1 MKVLVAIDS
10 FKGSISS
17 IEASRAISEGIQESY
32 PDAEIIAL
40 PLADGGEGTVEA
52 LLQATG
58 GTKIERKVKG
68 PLAAEKTAVYG
79 ILDGGK
85 TAVIEVAE
93 ACGLAFV
100 SPEQRN
106 PLLATTYGVGE
117 LIADAIGK
125 GCRDFV
131 IGLGG
136 SATNDG
142 GTGMLQALGFRFLD
156 GSGNETGLGGQA
168 LKKIAGIDGSGAMP
182 ELMECNFRIAC
193 DVNNVLYGPTGAA
206 HIFGPQKG
214 ATPEMVEELDE
225 GLRHFAQI
233 VLDQLGM
240 DLQSIAGAGAA
251 GGLGAAFS
259 GFLRSE
265 MESGIDLI
273 MDITDM
279 EKKMQGADIVITG
292 EGRLDD
298 QTAMGKAPLGVARLA
313 ALHGIPA
320 VALAGAVSKDVGG
333 LNRLGLTSCFSII
346 NSPMALDEAMNPEV
360 AYSNLRR
367 TASQLFR
374 LIRSVAVPA
383 GNLQN

>member
-1 MKVLVAIDS
+1 MKVLVAVDS

-17 IEASRAISEGIQESY
+17 IEASKAISEGIQESY

-58 GTKIERKVKG
+58 GMKIETKVKG
-68 PLAAEKTAVYG
+68 PLSIEKTAIYG
-79 ILDGGK
+79 ILDDGK

-93 ACGLAFV
+93 ACGLTFV

-125 GCRDFV
+125 GCREFV

-142 GTGMLQALGFRFLD
+142 GIGMLQALGFRFLD
-156 GSGNETGLGGQA
+156 GSGNEVELGGQA
-168 LKKIAGIDGSGAMP
+168 LKKITGIDGSGVLP
-182 ELMECNFRIAC
+182 ELMECHFRIAC

-225 GLRHFAQI
+225 GLRNFAQI
-233 VLDQLGM
+233 VLEQLGI

-259 GFLRSE
+259 GFLHSE

-273 MDITDM
+273 MDITNM
-279 EKKMQGADIVITG
+279 EQKMQGADIAVTG
-292 EGRLDD
+292 EGKLDD

-313 ALHGIPA
+313 AVHGIPV
-320 VALAGAVSKDVGG
+320 VALAGAVSPDVWG
-333 LNRLGLTSCFSII
+333 LNKLGMTSCFSIV
-346 NSPMALDEAMNPEV
+346 NSPMTLEEAMDPEV
-360 AYSNLRR
+360 AFNNLKR
-367 TASQLFR
+367 TAAQLFR
-374 LIRSVAVPA
+374 LIQRVAVPA
-383 GNLQN
+383 EKLQN